1 MASRSAGFSGCARSM
16 PENSA
21 TKPGLVGVTVMLMT
35 ASCGYSG
42 RGRHFPSGNAMP
54 QTYKLALLDDYQK
67 VAMRMA
73 DWDRLKKRGVEITV
87 FNDAFKSVD
96 DAAQQLAP
104 FDMLCLLRERT
115 AFPKAL
121 IDKLPN
127 LKFMV
132 LTGARAASLDDKAA
146 AARGIPISTTPGG
159 ASNAPT
165 AEPGWAL
172 LMMCARDLAKA
183 EKLARAGKW
192 HDGIEQMVVLEGK
205 RLGIL
210 GLGKLGSRASRYG
223 KAFGMEVVAWSQNL
237 TPEKAEAGG
246 ARYVSKDELLATSD
260 FVSIHLAL
268 SERTRGLLG
277 AADLAKMKKT
287 AILVNTSRGPIVDEA
302 ALIAALKNHTILHAG
317 LDVYDHEPMSADHP
331 FTKLDNITLIPHLG
345 YVVEESY
352 RYFYEGTIADIE
364 AWLDGKPI
372 NVLNPDA
379 LKKK

>member
-1 MASRSAGFSGCARSM
+1 
-16 PENSA
+16 
-21 TKPGLVGVTVMLMT
+21 
-35 ASCGYSG
+35 
-42 RGRHFPSGNAMP
+42 MP
-54 QTYKLALLDDYQK
+54 QTIKLALLDDYQK

-87 FNDAFKSVD
+87 FHEAFKSVE
-96 DAAQQLAP
+96 DAAQKLAP
-104 FDMLCLLRERT
+104 FEILGLLRERT
-115 AFPKAL
+115 AFPRAL
-121 IDKLPN
+121 IEKLPN

-146 AARGIPISTTPGG
+146 SRARHPDLNTPGG
-159 ASNAPT
+159 GSNAST
-165 AEPGWAL
+165 AELGWAL

-183 EKLARAGKW
+183 ERLMRTGGW

-210 GLGKLGSRASRYG
+210 GLGKLGSRAADYG
-223 KAFGMEVVAWSQNL
+223 KAFGMDVVAWSQNL
-237 TPEKAEAGG
+237 TPEKAAAGG

-260 FVSIHLAL
+260 FVTIHLVL
-268 SERTRGLLG
+268 SDRTRGLIG

-302 ALIAALKNHTILHAG
+302 ALIAALKNGTIAHAG
-317 LDVYDHEPMSADHP
+317 LDVYDKEPMSADHP
-331 FTKLDNITLIPHLG
+331 LTKLDNVTLMPHLG

-352 RYFYEGTIADIE
+352 RHFYDGTIKDIE

-372 NVLNPDA
+372 NVLESGCAD
-379 LKKK
+379 

>member
-1 MASRSAGFSGCARSM
+1 
-16 PENSA
+16 
-21 TKPGLVGVTVMLMT
+21 
-35 ASCGYSG
+35 
-42 RGRHFPSGNAMP
+42 MP

-73 DWDRLKKRGVEITV
+73 DWDRVEITV
-87 FNDAFKSVD
+87 FHDAFKSVE
-96 DAAQQLAP
+96 DAAQKLAP

-115 AFPKAL
+115 AFPRAL
-121 IDKLPN
+121 IEKLRN

-146 AARGIPISTTPGG
+146 AERGIPISTTPGG

-165 AEPGWAL
+165 AELGWAL

-183 EKLARAGKW
+183 ERLARAGKW
-192 HDGIEQMVVLEGK
+192 HDGIEQMQVLEGK

-210 GLGKLGSRASRYG
+210 GLGKLGTRVAGYA

-246 ARYVSKDELLATSD
+246 AKYVTKDELLATSD
-260 FVSIHLAL
+260 FISIHLAL
-268 SERTRGLLG
+268 SDRTRGLIG
-277 AADLAKMKKT
+277 AGDLAKMKKS

-302 ALIAALKNHTILHAG
+302 ALIAALKNRTIAHAG
-317 LDVYDHEPMSADHP
+317 LDVYDKEPLPADHP
-331 FTKLDNITLIPHLG
+331 LIKLDNVTLIPHLG
-345 YVVEESY
+345 YVVEDSY
-352 RYFYEGTIADIE
+352 RHFYGGAVKDIE
-364 AWLDGKPI
+364 AWLDGSPI

-379 LKKK
+379 LKK